1 MGTSFST
8 EEFKGL
14 FIGSPGSSQK
24 SSPSESVEN
33 SVFQE
38 MTNYEKVKE
47 FNDAFQ
53 VKKVDTY
60 SPDVFDT
67 HPDVVK
73 LGYDLIA
80 EEVDELRQAIEDKD
94 IVEVRDA
101 LADILYVVYG
111 MQYKLD
117 IDGNYDMGLVHDSNM
132 TKLCHSEEQA
142 QRTVENY
149 KARFEQGESPY
160 DSPYYEQISSTLWIV
175 RNRSTGKVLK
185 NIDYSPVHFD
195 RENKYNQSNDS
206 LNPSNIGSN
215 TESLSESEDILEDV
229 E

>member
-1 MGTSFST
+1 MGSSFST

-24 SSPSESVEN
+24 TSPSESLEN
-33 SVFQE
+33 SMVEE
-38 MTNYEKVKE
+38 MSNYDKVRE

-53 VKKVDTY
+53 VKKVDSY
-60 SPDVFDT
+60 SPNVFDT

-80 EEVDELRQAIEDKD
+80 EEVDELRQAIADKD

-117 IDGNYDMGLVHDSNM
+117 IDGNYDMGLVHASNM

-149 KARFEQGESPY
+149 KSRFEQGESPY
-160 DSPYYEQISSTLWIV
+160 DSPYYEQISPTLWMV

-195 RENKYNQSNDS
+195 RENKYNEETENTTDS
-206 LNPSNIGSN
+206 EI
-215 TESLSESEDILEDV
+215 EQQIEEID
-229 E
+229 